1 MKNYIKVKSKTE
13 MSGFFIVYY
22 GSTLNEKP
30 GIYGITHLLEH
41 LVCKGID
48 HIMEDL
54 ERDGIAWNAYT
65 SDKEIV
71 FYMTGLDEYVNKWK
85 IPFYENILNFK
96 ITQKQFLNEKDIV
109 LAEYEKSF
117 NSQDESHSLN
127 LYRKLFDN
135 YGPIGLKQDL
145 ENITLEDCKNYFK
158 LQYTKPHK
166 IIDVSKHKHLDEET
180 YFKNIDYSKT
190 SFLNNKLKYVNTYY
204 SEYEKF
210 IYEKGNEYKKEV
222 SIMMLS
228 PIVEEDFAILDF
240 ISKMLS
246 GGLRSPL
253 VYEVREKLGLVYSIG
268 SYLHKIT
275 NKSGV
280 FVISTETPTKN
291 DKKVIDVVSNIMSN
305 PKKYLTKE
313 RFDIVKQNFDI
324 KFRKEKENQY
334 TNVNK
339 WIEPKHFL
347 LENILED
354 LTYEKVLEVFD
365 KHLTLN
371 NLYISTDLNEFK

>member
-158 LQYTKPHK
+158 LQ
-166 IIDVSKHKHLDEET
+166 
-180 YFKNIDYSKT
+180 
-190 SFLNNKLKYVNTYY
+190 LKY
-204 SEYEKF
+204 
-210 IYEKGNEYKKEV
+210 
-222 SIMMLS
+222 
-228 PIVEEDFAILDF
+228 
-240 ISKMLS
+240 
-246 GGLRSPL
+246 
-253 VYEVREKLGLVYSIG
+253 
-268 SYLHKIT
+268 
-275 NKSGV
+275 
-280 FVISTETPTKN
+280 
-291 DKKVIDVVSNIMSN
+291 
-305 PKKYLTKE
+305 
-313 RFDIVKQNFDI
+313 
-324 KFRKEKENQY
+324 
-334 TNVNK
+334 
-339 WIEPKHFL
+339 
-347 LENILED
+347 
-354 LTYEKVLEVFD
+354 
-365 KHLTLN
+365 
-371 NLYISTDLNEFK
+371 YISCLSQILIILYNIK

>member
-30 GIYGITHLLEH
+30 GLYGISHLMEH

-54 ERDGIAWNAYT
+54 ERDGISWNAYT

-71 FYMTGLDEYVNKWK
+71 FYLTGLDEYVNKWK
-85 IPFYENILNFK
+85 KPFYENILNFN
-96 ITQKQFLNEKDIV
+96 ITEEQFQNEKNIV

-117 NSQDESHSLN
+117 NSQDESHYLN

-145 ENITLEDCKNYFK
+145 ENLTLLDCQEYFK

-166 IIDVSKHKHLDEET
+166 IIDVSKHKHTEDD
-180 YFKNIDYSKT
+180 YFKGIEYST
-190 SFLNNKLKYVNTYY
+190 TNLLNKKLKYVNN
-204 SEYEKF
+204 EDF
-210 IYEKGNEYKKEV
+210 IYEKGNEYKKEA
-222 SIMMLS
+222 SILILS
-228 PIVEEDFAILDF
+228 KIIEEDFPIIEF

-246 GGLRSPL
+246 GGLKSPL
-253 VYEVREKLGLVYSIG
+253 VNEVREKLGLVYSIG
-268 SYLHKIT
+268 SYIHKIT
-275 NKSGV
+275 NKSSI
-280 FVISTETPTKN
+280 FVISTETPLKN
-291 DKKVIDVVSNIMSN
+291 KNKVVDTVAKIMSD
-305 PKKYLTKE
+305 PEKFLTKE
-313 RFDIVKQNFDI
+313 RFDIVKQSFDI

-334 TNVNK
+334 INVNK
-339 WIEPKHFL
+339 FIDDPKHS
-347 LENILED
+347 LEKILQKLTHED
-354 LTYEKVLEVFD
+354 VLRIFN
-365 KHLTLN
+365 KHLYW
-371 NLYISTDLNEFK
+371 NLLYKSIDIQEFKNK

>member
-30 GIYGITHLLEH
+30 GIYGISHLMEH

-48 HIMEDL
+48 HLMEDL
-54 ERDGIAWNAYT
+54 EKDGISWNAYT

-71 FYMTGLDEYVNKWK
+71 FYLTGLDEYVNKWK
-85 IPFYENILNFK
+85 KPFYENILNFN
-96 ITQKQFLNEKDIV
+96 ITEEQFENEKKIV
-109 LAEYEKSF
+109 LAEYERAF

-145 ENITLEDCKNYFK
+145 ENLTLKDCKDYFQ

-166 IIDVSKHKHLDEET
+166 IIDVSKHKHIEDD
-180 YFKNIDYSKT
+180 YFEDIKYSNVNPLNI
-190 SFLNNKLKYVNTYY
+190 KLKYVNNDN
-204 SEYEKF
+204 F
-210 IYEKGNEYKKEV
+210 IYEKGNEYKKEA
-222 SIMMLS
+222 SILIVS
-228 PIVEEDFAILDF
+228 PIIEKDFPIIEF
-240 ISKMLS
+240 ICKMLS
-246 GGLRSPL
+246 GGLKSPL
-253 VYEVREKLGLVYSIG
+253 VYEVREKLGLVYTIG
-268 SYLHKIT
+268 SYIHKIT
-275 NKSGV
+275 NKSSI

-291 DKKVIDVVSNIMSN
+291 KDKVVETISKIMLD
-305 PKKYLTKE
+305 PEKYLTKE

-334 TNVNK
+334 INVNK
-339 WIEPKHFL
+339 WIDAKHFS
-347 LENILED
+347 LENILDE
-354 LTYEKVLEVFD
+354 LTYDIVLDVFR
-365 KHLTLN
+365 KHLTWEG
-371 NLYISTDLNEFK
+371 LYKSIDINEFK